1 MNTPP
6 TNPNLMTAEERLSEA
21 AKIIATAILKYQQ
34 KQRKTEK
41 FPVDKSPTVC
51 LHGEKPSNRR
61 KP

>member
-1 MNTPP
+1 
-6 TNPNLMTAEERLSEA
+6 MTTEERLNEA
-21 AKIIATAILKYQQ
+21 AKILAAGIMRYLD